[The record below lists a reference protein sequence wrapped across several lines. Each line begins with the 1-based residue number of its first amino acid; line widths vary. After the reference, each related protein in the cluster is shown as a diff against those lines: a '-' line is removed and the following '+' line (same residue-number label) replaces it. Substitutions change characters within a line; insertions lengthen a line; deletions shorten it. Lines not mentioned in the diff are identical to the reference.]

1 MAEYVRLVGER
12 QRDHAKRL
20 RSRKSG
26 RSGSMHNL
34 YLRPVRFL
42 DAVTIAVLLKSM
54 DEARMARVSER
65 KRANG

>member
-1 MAEYVRLVGER
+1 MP
-12 QRDHAKRL
+12 
-20 RSRKSG
+20 
-26 RSGSMHNL
+26 NL

-54 DEARMARVSER
+54 DEAKMARVSER